1 MILPKH
7 SIYGDYNAAF
17 NIKTLIALQG
27 PPNTPNTK
35 PITLSSGQKEYFTCF
50 TMNCDVEVFCNLME
64 LYPETAENIK
74 IRALEKRE
82 VYMYYLQ
89 KTRKFY
95 KRKFG
100 EKVSP
105 DDEKKFKKWR
115 RKDNSTYDG

>member
-1 MILPKH
+1 
-7 SIYGDYNAAF
+7 
-17 NIKTLIALQG
+17 
-27 PPNTPNTK
+27 
-35 PITLSSGQKEYFTCF
+35 
-50 TMNCDVEVFCNLME
+50 ME

-74 IRALEKRE
+74 IRSLEKRE

-105 DDEKKFKKWR
+105 EDEKKFKKWR